1 MTATTSVRTT
11 AGILLIG
18 ICVALSGCKSAPMTG
33 RKQLLLMPE
42 SQEVSMGLTAFN
54 DVASKEKPSENAQY
68 NELVQRVGQR
78 IAAVAGKPDYQWEF
92 KVIAS
97 EQQNAFCLP
106 GGKVAVYEGI
116 IPICATEAGLAVVM
130 SHEIAHALARHG
142 GERMSQNM
150 AVDGVKTAVSYVMQ
164 NQDQARKDIV
174 LQAYGVSSQ
183 YGVLLPYSRKH
194 ESEADHIGLL
204 MMARAGYDP
213 REAPR
218 FWQRFAS
225 LKTGDQPMEFLSTH
239 PSDSHRAADL
249 AKLVPEAIALYEKA
263 PEQFALG
270 DNIDP
275 APTPIAVA
283 SKPETPAATTPEAT
297 KPSTTPPG
305 EPPPSTPMPAAAT
318 VGPAPAS
325 ASAAPANPFSN
336 WKLPTLPPI
345 FSQGSPSR

>member
-1 MTATTSVRTT
+1 MKFASVVL
-11 AGILLIG
+11 ILLFG
-18 ICVALSGCKSAPMTG
+18 VVFAGCKSAPITG
-33 RKQLLLMPE
+33 RKQMLLMPE

-54 DVASKEKPSENAQY
+54 DVAAKEPLSQNAQY

-150 AVDGVKTAVSYVMQ
+150 AVDGVKQAVSYVMQ

-174 LQAYGVSSQ
+174 MQAYGVSSQ
-183 YGVLLPYSRKH
+183 YGVLLPYSRAH
-194 ESEADHIGLL
+194 ESEADHIGLM

-218 FWQRFAS
+218 FWQRFGS
-225 LKTGDQPMEFLSTH
+225 LKNGNQPMVFMSTH
-239 PSDSHRAADL
+239 PSDARRAADL
-249 AKLVPEAIALYEKA
+249 AALVPEGLKLYEAA
-263 PEQFALG
+263 PEKFELG
-270 DNIDP
+270 VNIDP
-275 APTPIAVA
+275 APPTPLAIA
-283 SKPETPAATTPEAT
+283 SKPADAPAAKTPQ
-297 KPSTTPPG
+297 PSTTPPG
-305 EPPPSTPMPAAAT
+305 ENPPSTPLPAAAT
-318 VGPAPAS
+318 VGPAPAAAA
-325 ASAAPANPFSN
+325 ASPFSN

-345 FSQGSPSR
+345 FSKGQ

>member
-1 MTATTSVRTT
+1 MTLQLLVHSTFVFILAALA
-11 AGILLIG
+11 AG
-18 ICVALSGCKSAPMTG
+18 CSSAPVTG
-33 RKQLLLMPE
+33 RKQMLLMAE

-54 DVASKEKPSENAQY
+54 DVTTKEPPSQNAQY
-68 NELVQRVGQR
+68 NELVERVGQR
-78 IAAVAGKPDYQWEF
+78 IAAVAGKPDYKWEF
-92 KVIAS
+92 KTIAS

-130 SHEIAHALARHG
+130 SHEVAHALARHG

-174 LQAYGVSSQ
+174 MQAYGVTSQ

-194 ESEADHIGLL
+194 ESEADHIGLM

-218 FWQRFAS
+218 FWSRFGAVKS
-225 LKTGDQPMEFLSTH
+225 GEKQMEFLSTH
-239 PSDSHRAADL
+239 PSDERRAADL
-249 AKLVPEAIALYEKA
+249 ANLVPEAMKLYGAA

-270 DNIDP
+270 ENIDP
-275 APTPIAVA
+275 APPTPVAVA
-283 SKPETPAATTPEAT
+283 QVPAEVTQ
-297 KPSTTPPG
+297 PSTTPPG
-305 EPPPSTPMPAAAT
+305 EAPPVAAT
-318 VGPAPAS
+318 S
-325 ASAAPANPFSN
+325 ASATPANPFSN
-336 WKLPTLPPI
+336 WKLPQLPPI
-345 FSQGSPSR
+345 FAPK

>member
-1 MTATTSVRTT
+1 MKFAS
-11 AGILLIG
+11 
-18 ICVALSGCKSAPMTG
+18 VALFLLVGVVFAGCKSAPITG
-33 RKQLLLMPE
+33 RKQMLLMPE
-42 SQEVSMGLTAFN
+42 SQEVSLGLTAFN
-54 DVASKEKPSENAQY
+54 DVAAKEPLSQNAQY

-78 IAAVAGKPDYQWEF
+78 IAAVANKPDYQWEF

-150 AVDGVKTAVSYVMQ
+150 AVDGVKQAVSYVMQ
-164 NQDQARKDIV
+164 NQDQARKDMV
-174 LQAYGVSSQ
+174 MQAYGVSSQ

-218 FWQRFAS
+218 FWQRFGS
-225 LKTGDQPMEFLSTH
+225 LKNGNQPMEFMSTH
-239 PSDSHRAADL
+239 PSDARRAADL
-249 AKLVPEAIALYEKA
+249 AALVPEGLKIYEAA
-263 PEQFALG
+263 PEKFELG
-270 DNIDP
+270 VNIDP
-275 APTPIAVA
+275 APPTPVAIASRPESPA
-283 SKPETPAATTPEAT
+283 PLPETMQ
-297 KPSTTPPG
+297 PSTTPPG
-305 EPPPSTPMPAAAT
+305 ETPPSTPMPAAAT
-318 VGPAPAS
+318 VGPSPAAAT
-325 ASAAPANPFSN
+325 ASPFSN

-345 FSQGSPSR
+345 FSKGQ

>member
-1 MTATTSVRTT
+1 MKFVNLYVAIALLSATVVC
-11 AGILLIG
+11 A
-18 ICVALSGCKSAPMTG
+18 GCKSAPITG
-33 RKQLLLMPE
+33 RKQMLLLPE
-42 SQEVSMGLTAFN
+42 SQEVSLGLTAFN
-54 DVASKEKPSENAQY
+54 DVTEKEPLSQNAQY

-78 IAAVAGKPDYQWEF
+78 IAAVANKPDYKWEF

-150 AVDGVKTAVSYVMQ
+150 AVDGVKQAVSYVMQ
-164 NQDQARKDIV
+164 NQDQARRDIV
-174 LQAYGVSSQ
+174 MQAYGVSSQ
-183 YGVLLPYSRKH
+183 YGVLLPYSRAH
-194 ESEADHIGLL
+194 ESEADHIGLM

-218 FWQRFAS
+218 FWQRFGS
-225 LKTGDQPMEFLSTH
+225 LKNGNQPMEFMSTH
-239 PSDSHRAADL
+239 PSDARRAADL
-249 AKLVPEAIALYEKA
+249 AALVPEAEKLYGAA

-270 DNIDP
+270 VTIDP
-275 APTPIAVA
+275 APPTPIAVA
-283 SKPETPAATTPEAT
+283 SKPADAPAAETPQ
-297 KPSTTPPG
+297 PSTTPPG
-305 EPPPSTPMPAAAT
+305 EAPPSTPMPAAAT
-318 VGPAPAS
+318 VGPAPAAAT
-325 ASAAPANPFSN
+325 ASPFSN

-345 FSQGSPSR
+345 FSKGQ

>member
-1 MTATTSVRTT
+1 MKLKRGLV
-11 AGILLIG
+11 GLLLIG
-18 ICVALSGCKSAPMTG
+18 MCVALAGCKSAPMTG

-78 IAAVAGKPDYQWEF
+78 IAVVAGKPDYQWEF

-150 AVDGVKTAVSYVMQ
+150 AVDGVKQAVSYVMQ

-174 LQAYGVSSQ
+174 MQAYGVSSQ

-218 FWQRFAS
+218 FWQRFGS
-225 LKTGDQPMEFLSTH
+225 MKTGEKQMEFLSTH

-249 AKLVPEAIALYEKA
+249 ANLVPEAMKLYDAA

-270 DNIDP
+270 DHIDP
-275 APTPIAVA
+275 APPTPVAVA
-283 SKPETPAATTPEAT
+283 AKPQSTTPTTPSAEAT
-297 KPSTTPPG
+297 QPSTTPPG
-305 EPPPSTPMPAAAT
+305 QNPASTPLPAAAT
-318 VGPAPAS
+318 VGPA
-325 ASAAPANPFSN
+325 ASAAPANPFAN
-336 WKLPTLPPI
+336 WKLPMLPPI
-345 FSQGSPSR
+345 FAPKQ

>member
-1 MTATTSVRTT
+1 MKSLQL
-11 AGILLIG
+11 GSLLMLV
-18 ICVALSGCKSAPMTG
+18 CVAFAGCQSAPVTG
-33 RKQLLLMPE
+33 RKQMLLMPE
-42 SQEVSMGLTAFN
+42 SQEVSLGLSAFN
-54 DVASKEKPSENAQY
+54 DVATKEPLSQNAQY

-150 AVDGVKTAVSYVMQ
+150 AVDGVKQAVSYVMQ

-174 LQAYGVSSQ
+174 MQAYGVGSQ
-183 YGVLLPYSRKH
+183 YGVLLPYSRAH

-218 FWQRFAS
+218 FWQRFGS
-225 LKTGDQPMEFLSTH
+225 LKQGEKTMEFMSTH
-239 PSDSHRAADL
+239 PSDARRAADL
-249 AKLVPEAIALYEKA
+249 ASLVPEALKAYEAA
-263 PEQFALG
+263 PEKFELG
-270 DNIDP
+270 ANIDP
-275 APTPIAVA
+275 APPTPIAVA
-283 SKPETPAATTPEAT
+283 SKPADVPVAATPQ
-297 KPSTTPPG
+297 PSTTPPG
-305 EPPPSTPMPAAAT
+305 EVPAGTPTPAAAI
-318 VGPAPAS
+318 VGPTT
-325 ASAAPANPFSN
+325 AAPMTASPFSN

-345 FSQGSPSR
+345 FSKGQ